1 MYLLQVV
8 SRPPPLGIE
17 SDLFRCVQLA
27 KEVQFYFK
35 IYGGLCLSVIAP
47 PLMEKKICKDI
58 IGNKI
63 QINKQT
69 SDE

>member
-1 MYLLQVV
+1 MYLFVYV
-8 SRPPPLGIE
+8 PVAGRIAPPPLGIE
-17 SDLFRCVQLA
+17 SDHFRCVQLA
-27 KEVQFYFK
+27 KEVQFCFK
-35 IYGGLCLSVIAP
+35 IESKSCLI
-47 PLMEKKICKDI
+47 INQNDI

>member
-35 IYGGLCLSVIAP
+35 IESKSCLI
-47 PLMEKKICKDI
+47 INQNDI